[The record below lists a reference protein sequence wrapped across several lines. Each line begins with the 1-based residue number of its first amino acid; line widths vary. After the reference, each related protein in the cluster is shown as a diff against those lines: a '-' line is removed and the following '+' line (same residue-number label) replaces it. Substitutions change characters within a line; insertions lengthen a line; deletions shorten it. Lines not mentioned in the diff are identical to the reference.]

1 MLRGGIKTSRDEDG
15 ATNCGRKR
23 KRKPGFLA
31 RHGTKLPEIFPCRR
45 DNAALCETIRQ
56 SLMLPVRKE
65 PRGYFA
71 RSASLQRSR
80 PAVRETVPLGDLACS
95 GRRGLGSS
103 MLVQIYEISSPE
115 EAGALSNLG
124 VDHIGVLVGD
134 GSFPREQSI
143 ARAREICAAIS
154 QTPSL
159 TSALSLSNDLDLIRK
174 IGAEL
179 EPDILHLG
187 ASIDLLTPEDVIFLK
202 KDFPGLKIMRSIP
215 VLDFRSIEIARAYDR
230 IADIL
235 LLDSHMAGDKQIGAL
250 GVTHDWQLDR
260 QIRESVSIPV
270 IMAGG
275 LGAENVIAAI
285 DVVHPSGVDSK
296 TKTDKSDGSH
306 TKDLEKVR
314 QFVKRAKSA

>member
-1 MLRGGIKTSRDEDG
+1 
-15 ATNCGRKR
+15 
-23 KRKPGFLA
+23 
-31 RHGTKLPEIFPCRR
+31 
-45 DNAALCETIRQ
+45 
-56 SLMLPVRKE
+56 
-65 PRGYFA
+65 
-71 RSASLQRSR
+71 
-80 PAVRETVPLGDLACS
+80 
-95 GRRGLGSS
+95 

-143 ARAREICAAIS
+143 ARAREIFAAIS
-154 QTPSL
+154 QTPSR

-179 EPDILHLG
+179 GPDILHLG

-202 KDFPGLKIMRSIP
+202 EDFPGLKIMRSIP

-235 LLDSHMAGDKQIGAL
+235 LVDSHAPGDRQIGAL
-250 GVTHDWQLDR
+250 GLTHDWALDR

-275 LGAENVIAAI
+275 LGPENVIAAI

-314 QFVKRAKSA
+314 QFVERAKSA